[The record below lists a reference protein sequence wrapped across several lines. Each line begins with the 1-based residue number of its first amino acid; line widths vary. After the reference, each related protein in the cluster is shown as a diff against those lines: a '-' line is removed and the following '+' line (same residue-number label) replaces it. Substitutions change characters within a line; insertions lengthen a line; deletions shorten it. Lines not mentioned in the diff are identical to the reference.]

1 MTTTRHTATM
11 VAAALMAVLLS
22 ACDKVFDVHPYD
34 VRLKGE
40 KGINAKQAA
49 LIEKATL
56 GKDTIRFAFISDTH
70 QWFDETKAEIRDI
83 NRRKDSIDFVVH
95 GGDITDFGGT
105 REFEWS
111 RDLLKGLSVP
121 FVTLLG
127 NHDCL
132 GTGNQSYEVIFG
144 DPDFSF
150 IAGGVKF
157 VCLNTNAIEY
167 DYSRPVPNL
176 DFMEQETTKDGERF
190 DRTVLCMHAPPYSEQ
205 FNNNV
210 AKAFNFY
217 TKMYPRLLFCLYGH
231 GHQMEQHRFFD
242 DGPIY
247 YEVCNAPKRHYYIF
261 TITHE
266 NYSYEI
272 IDF

>member
-34 VRLKGE
+34 VRVKGE
-40 KGINAKQAA
+40 KGMNAKQVA

-70 QWFDETKAEIRDI
+70 QWFDDTKAEIRDI

-217 TKMYPRLLFCLYGH
+217 TKLYPRLLFCLCGH

>member
-1 MTTTRHTATM
+1 M
-11 VAAALMAVLLS
+11 
-22 ACDKVFDVHPYD
+22 
-34 VRLKGE
+34 
-40 KGINAKQAA
+40 
-49 LIEKATL
+49 
-56 GKDTIRFAFISDTH
+56 
-70 QWFDETKAEIRDI
+70 
-83 NRRKDSIDFVVH
+83 
-95 GGDITDFGGT
+95 
-105 REFEWS
+105 
-111 RDLLKGLSVP
+111 
-121 FVTLLG
+121 
-127 NHDCL
+127 
-132 GTGNQSYEVIFG
+132 
-144 DPDFSF
+144 
-150 IAGGVKF
+150 
-157 VCLNTNAIEY
+157 
-167 DYSRPVPNL
+167 PNL

-217 TKMYPRLLFCLYGH
+217 TKMYPKLLFCLYGH